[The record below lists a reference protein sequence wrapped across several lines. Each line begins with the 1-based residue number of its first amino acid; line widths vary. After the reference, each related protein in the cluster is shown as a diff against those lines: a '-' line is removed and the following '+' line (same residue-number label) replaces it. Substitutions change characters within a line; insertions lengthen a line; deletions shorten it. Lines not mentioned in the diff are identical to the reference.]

1 MMDLNQV
8 ALPRLV
14 PALDAAF
21 RPAVL
26 WNRAFSA
33 AVSKSGRARRCA
45 IALERDSGQIA
56 RHELDL
62 FPACEKDEWDQA
74 NAFYVERLVKCLLW
88 IKGGWKITFGGNDQV
103 GQMLQRAYGPGG
115 SREFDRKFMGRVY
128 EQDFAV
134 EIVDYADVPEAFET
148 TEAIG
153 GHLDGC
159 RIGFD
164 AGGSDRKVAAV
175 MDGKVLFSA
184 ETVWHP
190 KVTADPDYHFAGI
203 MDSILRAAEYVPRID
218 AIGVSSAGIYINNR
232 AMVAS
237 LFLKVPEDQF
247 EAKVKDIYPRVAEAL
262 GGVPLEVRNDGDVT
276 ALAGAASLNDTN
288 ILGIAMGTSQA
299 GGYADKDGSLTGW
312 LNELSF
318 VPVDYN
324 PQAMAD
330 EWSGDYGCGVK
341 YFSQDAVIK
350 LAPAAG
356 IALDENLT
364 PAEKLSV
371 VQDLLEEGHL
381 GAREIFESIGVYL
394 GYALAHYAEFYAI
407 KHLLILGR
415 VTSGRGGS
423 LILEKARKVLKI
435 EFPERNAIAFHLPD
449 EDDRRVG
456 QAITA
461 AGLVPLPRR
470 SGFQSSRR
478 EWPRLRPVWC

>member
-1 MMDLNQV
+1 MDLNQV
-8 ALPRLV
+8 ALPGWFLLSTPLSV
-14 PALDAAF
+14 PQYSGTEPSVLPCQKRPGQAL
-21 RPAVL
+21 RH
-26 WNRAFSA
+26 RS
-33 AVSKSGRARRCA
+33 
-45 IALERDSGQIA
+45 ERDSGQIA

-381 GAREIFESIGVYL
+381 GARNLREHRRLL
-394 GYALAHYAEFYAI
+394 GLCPCPLCRVLCHQTSAHFRPGN
-407 KHLLILGR
+407 L
-415 VTSGRGGS
+415 GRGGS

-470 SGFQSSRR
+470 S
-478 EWPRLRPVWC
+478 